1 MRDERSGKEGRGMFR
16 LLVVGTKRKA
26 EKMVLKRVCGGA
38 ERVVGGV

>member
-1 MRDERSGKEGRGMFR
+1 M
-16 LLVVGTKRKA
+16 LVVGTKRKA